1 MTKFKGRVASIA
13 PGLSVVATAT
23 VLFAGSVDQA
33 AAQQAADACGTP
45 NNGKVTCD
53 ADNYT
58 NGITYNTSN
67 DLTLELDRSGIT
79 VNGSG
84 VQVNGTDTANVKVHM
99 TDGKVTTNRH
109 GVSAFTT
116 GSGSVHAQLDGLT
129 SDDGLTSLS
138 DDDITINRNAS
149 VGLRARI
156 GNTASSAE
164 ARAVMTGGKI
174 TIAAGHN
181 VDGVA
186 AFTHGSSG
194 VVTAEMSGGL
204 IITEQTAGAAAAVY
218 AGAHE
223 TFYVGT
229 VTAEMSEADSE
240 IHTKNHDGLGLR
252 ATTRATSEATFAV
265 AHMRGGK
272 ITTEGNDAY
281 AVVAAY
287 GGNPPTDAVQRR
299 LIESNMT
306 AKMTGGTIETF
317 LNSTAIV
324 ARTPGVGDALAEMD
338 ETDGPSQITTHGNQ
352 AHGLR
357 VESGS
362 DYSQSEGTAT
372 AIMRAGRII
381 INGPNSSGASAQAN
395 GGLGMAL
402 VRMEGGRITMSGAN
416 SYGLYAR
423 IDNPD
428 HTNNSDNTNGVKV
441 EMIEGD
447 ILGGAGP
454 GSHGILADTS
464 GAGRVTVEMQ
474 RGTVITRG
482 SGSHGIWA
490 ESEAQANSVGVRTE
504 AGLASGSRA
513 EAFVTVGAHANVTA
527 LGSGSDGIRVSGNY
541 VTVSNTDLTKF
552 WLGAKGFEIEVAGS
566 VTGGSGGG
574 AAAIRTLSSDP
585 GTITIDS
592 GARVIAGDPGIAI
605 HTVTAGA
612 DGPVTEDDDG
622 SATITS
628 EGTIIGD
635 IRLEAGDDTLIVTGG
650 SIIGDVYGG
659 EGDNTLTLEDGLLAG
674 NIRLGAGD
682 DSFTIASA
690 ANFDFSHVLDGGSG
704 DNDHLTLHG
713 RTMTSMGNVRN
724 WEHLTLND
732 THLSL
737 DGMDRLDMG
746 LSIDATSTFSASGG
760 SRSTGATTAGKVAN
774 VPGGGITIAG
784 DVTNAGEVTLSV
796 QDGAAGDVIR
806 VEGNYTNTG
815 SGRSVFELDAVMGAD
830 GANTDRLEIT
840 GNASGEIGLSLAGL
854 DSASAG
860 GAPLAIYVVSVGGA
874 SDDATFTL
882 MDGNYV
888 TSDGEQAMISGA
900 YLYRLAE
907 VEAQD
912 GRNWWALS
920 ARSESGEVSW
930 GPSAPIHDSYGA
942 SLLAFNAPSALR
954 GRGSSQDFRT
964 LAWGGAGADA
974 AGQDTGAPLWIQM
987 GTEQLTSAAEQSTTG
1002 AARDSSLWEMEI
1014 GADLVLSE
1022 SAAGLFVGG
1031 LMLSYGTGS
1040 TDVSSGFGDGSIE
1053 TTGLGLGLAATWY
1066 DTRGF
1071 YVDGQVTVTSYSS
1084 DL

>member
-1 MTKFKGRVASIA
+1 
-13 PGLSVVATAT
+13 
-23 VLFAGSVDQA
+23 
-33 AAQQAADACGTP
+33 
-45 NNGKVTCD
+45 
-53 ADNYT
+53 
-58 NGITYNTSN
+58 
-67 DLTLELDRSGIT
+67 
-79 VNGSG
+79 
-84 VQVNGTDTANVKVHM
+84 
-99 TDGKVTTNRH
+99 
-109 GVSAFTT
+109 
-116 GSGSVHAQLDGLT
+116 
-129 SDDGLTSLS
+129 
-138 DDDITINRNAS
+138 
-149 VGLRARI
+149 
-156 GNTASSAE
+156 
-164 ARAVMTGGKI
+164 
-174 TIAAGHN
+174 
-181 VDGVA
+181 
-186 AFTHGSSG
+186 
-194 VVTAEMSGGL
+194 
-204 IITEQTAGAAAAVY
+204 
-218 AGAHE
+218 
-223 TFYVGT
+223 
-229 VTAEMSEADSE
+229 
-240 IHTKNHDGLGLR
+240 
-252 ATTRATSEATFAV
+252 
-265 AHMRGGK
+265 
-272 ITTEGNDAY
+272 
-281 AVVAAY
+281 
-287 GGNPPTDAVQRR
+287 
-299 LIESNMT
+299 
-306 AKMTGGTIETF
+306 
-317 LNSTAIV
+317 
-324 ARTPGVGDALAEMD
+324 
-338 ETDGPSQITTHGNQ
+338 
-352 AHGLR
+352 
-357 VESGS
+357 
-362 DYSQSEGTAT
+362 
-372 AIMRAGRII
+372 
-381 INGPNSSGASAQAN
+381 
-395 GGLGMAL
+395 
-402 VRMEGGRITMSGAN
+402 
-416 SYGLYAR
+416 
-423 IDNPD
+423 
-428 HTNNSDNTNGVKV
+428 
-441 EMIEGD
+441 
-447 ILGGAGP
+447 
-454 GSHGILADTS
+454 
-464 GAGRVTVEMQ
+464 
-474 RGTVITRG
+474 
-482 SGSHGIWA
+482 
-490 ESEAQANSVGVRTE
+490 
-504 AGLASGSRA
+504 
-513 EAFVTVGAHANVTA
+513 
-527 LGSGSDGIRVSGNY
+527 
-541 VTVSNTDLTKF
+541 
-552 WLGAKGFEIEVAGS
+552 
-566 VTGGSGGG
+566 
-574 AAAIRTLSSDP
+574 
-585 GTITIDS
+585 
-592 GARVIAGDPGIAI
+592 
-605 HTVTAGA
+605 
-612 DGPVTEDDDG
+612 
-622 SATITS
+622 
-628 EGTIIGD
+628 
-635 IRLEAGDDTLIVTGG
+635 
-650 SIIGDVYGG
+650 
-659 EGDNTLTLEDGLLAG
+659 
-674 NIRLGAGD
+674 
-682 DSFTIASA
+682 
-690 ANFDFSHVLDGGSG
+690 FDFSHVLDGGSG

-860 GAPLAIYVVSVGGA
+860 GAPLAIYVVSVDGA

-1071 YVDGQVTVTSYSS
+1071 YVDGQVTVISYSS
-1084 DL
+1084 DLSSDSLGSLIEGNSGTGYALSIEAGQQLDLGSRLSVIPQAQLSLSSVTFSDFTGEAQGEQRVSLSDASSQQLRLGLEFAAQDQGASGLYGIVNLYHDFGSGSEVRVGSASLTSENEAWALGVGVGGRYAWNDRVDLFGEASYATGLGNAGDASALSASAGLKVMF